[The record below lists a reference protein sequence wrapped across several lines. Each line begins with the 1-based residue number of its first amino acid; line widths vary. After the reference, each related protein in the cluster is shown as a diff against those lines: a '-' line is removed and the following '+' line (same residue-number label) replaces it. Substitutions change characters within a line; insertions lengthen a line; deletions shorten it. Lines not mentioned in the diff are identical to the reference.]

1 MMTLVLV
8 VGMIVLPVLL
18 WSWWRTG
25 NDDDASLALG
35 IMAWMVLASI
45 PLGALVLAIT

>member
-1 MMTLVLV
+1 MLMLV
-8 VGMIVLPVLL
+8 VAIGVVALPFLL

-35 IMAWMVLASI
+35 FIAWLLLASI
-45 PLGALVLAIT
+45 PIGALVLAVT